1 MSTIWKFIPQ
11 NKNNCIERKINCK
24 NKAIFSNKLF
34 EQVKNIYDLGYS
46 IGSDRDN
53 SVNMKLSRFKQFCGT
68 INHSLL
74 GKWQKANLTEIC
86 RAVSTHMLLCRSEL
100 KKLVPCRWQK
110 CISLEWFHNQD
121 HGL

>member
-68 INHSLL
+68 IKFTLL
-74 GKWQKANLTEIC
+74 RKYPKWNLP
-86 RAVSTHMLLCRSEL
+86 AVSKVISIHMFL
-100 KKLVPCRWQK
+100 
-110 CISLEWFHNQD
+110 
-121 HGL
+121 